1 MKQVDVVLFNP
12 PFYRFCGSHND
23 RVPVSLCY
31 LSKYLQENNV
41 SHIVYNADYTGANT
55 YWSMRWMFQNFD
67 TFKDAVDNKG
77 SLYGEVLE
85 ILMSFSPKTVVIM
98 GGEPLFPTKDWGNP
112 FIAENFAKRLKAFG
126 IHTVGIG
133 PFFTLDGKQFQDSF
147 DCIMDGEPSEE
158 IVNIVSSKDIVHIKS
173 KPMNLQTIP
182 NLHNLYPKE
191 QIADF
196 VITSFGCKHHCA
208 FCLASKFYSQIRQ
221 RETRYVNIDTVIQD
235 IKQRSDTNIYLTDL
249 DFSETPVS
257 RMEEFA
263 NLLRANGILK
273 EFTIESRVDSL
284 TEEKVHLLTKMGVK
298 RVKLGVEGGTNNL
311 LKSFAKGTELHQVN
325 KAVALL
331 KDNDISVIAYLVVG
345 GEVAAEDYQQ
355 TREYVKKLGVDF
367 VAVSVWAYD
376 LTTDYR
382 YDTQFS
388 PVSLARWHIE
398 PVEFFK
404 HIDLQKEI
412 NPTVGKMIDIPC

>member
-1 MKQVDVVLFNP
+1 MKHVDVVLFNP

-23 RVPVSLCY
+23 KAPVSLCY
-31 LSKYLQENNV
+31 LSEYLKKNNV
-41 SHIVYNADYTGANT
+41 SHVVYNADYTGAKT
-55 YWSMRWMFQNFD
+55 YWSMKWMFQNFD
-67 TFKDAVDNKG
+67 TFKDAVDNRG
-77 SLYGEVLE
+77 SLYGEVIE

-112 FIAENFAKRLKAFG
+112 FIAENFSKRLKAFG

-133 PFFTLDGKQFQDSF
+133 PFFTLDRKKFKDSF
-147 DCIMDGEPSEE
+147 DCIMYGEPSEE
-158 IVNIVSSKDIVHIKS
+158 IVNIVGLKAIGCMKS
-173 KPMNLQTIP
+173 KPMNLQIIP
-182 NLHNLYPKE
+182 NLQNLYPKE

-196 VITSFGCKHHCA
+196 VMTSFGCKHHCA
-208 FCLASKFYSQIRQ
+208 FCLASKFYRQIGQ
-221 RETRYVNIDTVIQD
+221 RGTRYVDIDAVIKD
-235 IKQRSDTNIYLTDL
+235 IKRRPDTHIYLTDL
-249 DFSETPVS
+249 DYSVTPVS

-263 NLLRANGILK
+263 NLLRVNDILK

-284 TEEKVHLLTKMGVK
+284 TEEKVNILSKIGVK
-298 RVKLGVEGGTNNL
+298 RVKLGVEGGTKNL
-311 LKSFAKGTELHQVN
+311 LKSFAKCTELHQVN

-331 KDNDISVIAYLVVG
+331 KDNDISVIVYLVVG
-345 GEVAAEDYQQ
+345 GEVAAEDFQQ
-355 TREYVKKLGVDF
+355 TREYIKRLRPDF
-367 VAVSVWAYD
+367 VAVNVWAYD
-376 LTTDYR
+376 LTVDYR

-412 NPTVGKMIDIPC
+412 NPTVGKIIDNPC